1 MLSQECQKQ
10 ELQTKKSNLAY
21 VLENKE
27 NESDSTLEG
36 LQFTPEQISRV
47 SKARHQKDTHIKMV
61 PKRRVG
67 KEGQSHE
74 VEFEIVEMLE
84 STDVSQNKTAK
95 STKETNS
102 RVKR

>member
-1 MLSQECQKQ
+1 
-10 ELQTKKSNLAY
+10 
-21 VLENKE
+21 
-27 NESDSTLEG
+27 
-36 LQFTPEQISRV
+36 
-47 SKARHQKDTHIKMV
+47 MV
-61 PKRRVG
+61 PKRREG